1 MYIHIIGLCYILYA
15 FDLMFLI
22 QTLANPK
29 LRTLSIFSLFPM
41 VYVAIEFVT
50 FLLQSNPL
58 AEFRYILILVVH
70 TFAIV
75 SVGVLMRG
83 EEDPEVAGKLRCSMI
98 VGLFGLLLG
107 IGIGYVQLNY
117 PPEAPLIYW

>member
-15 FDLMFLI
+15 FDLMFVI

-41 VYVAIEFVT
+41 VYITIEFVT

-70 TFAIV
+70 TFAIA

-83 EEDPEVAGKLRCSMI
+83 EDDPEVVGKLKWSMV
-98 VGLFGLLLG
+98 VGIFGLLLG
-107 IGIGYVQLNY
+107 IGIGYVQLNH

>member
-15 FDLMFLI
+15 FDLMFVI
-22 QTLANPK
+22 QALANPK

-41 VYVAIEFVT
+41 VYIAIEFVT

-58 AEFRYILILVVH
+58 AEFRHILILVVH
-70 TFAIV
+70 TFAIA

-83 EEDPEVAGKLRCSMI
+83 EDDPEVVGKLKWSMV
-98 VGLFGLLLG
+98 VGVFGLLLG
-107 IGIGYVQLNY
+107 IGIGYVQLNH